1 MSKSLIKKY
10 VFWPEINNAFHN
22 KIDFGQTPTKEV
34 IEQINITPH
43 KTRLLENDIFRFY
56 AYNEHFNNLRNK
68 ESGVIEYSNI
78 KEFQEYQHFLNQFSQ
93 NIFSYIIYCCI
104 GEAFH
109 SKYLADIDLDSYK
122 NYAYKYGISL
132 LAEDKTSKY
141 YKYYLKKYKSV
152 DKFDRIS
159 YKSYLENKFY
169 DYDDLPKFIKDIIS
183 FDSKDKFIDKLV
195 AKINKSFPHIQEPE
209 FDKFIAFLISYKI
222 FKEQE
227 HEKTNFKYSDE
238 VLLRKSQYIEQS
250 SISNISIEKTL
261 FFISTFFKKGF
272 ISGYGGKAWANIAEH
287 ALFYTQG
294 KINTEMFVDRALSL
308 EHNGGNMFNK
318 KYIFETS
325 YNNFSFNYF
334 LEDENAYEEKIYL
347 HLKEILFNLQNSSSV
362 NIFSLKESLNSIISL
377 SYKEITPF
385 IKEIIK
391 HSSLSNEE
399 FDIKNMIFYYKNY
412 ATQFYNFLTIMEK
425 NNLSFI
431 KSINKNHNSSN
442 FNITNFFISLS
453 KTHQDGKKVTK
464 FITNYSQEL
473 EIFNKLISYI
483 NLKDT
488 HKNISNNTKN
498 HFSFYELDKIKKVL
512 PASLIGGKAKGI
524 YEISQLGLNTPQAMV
539 FDTSTCLSYLSNKKY
554 FQEQFKLNISTFI
567 SYLKDK
573 DGNPDLVSVRSGAPI
588 SMPGMMDT
596 ILNVGIDDSTYPH
609 LIEKYGQKMI
619 DECALSFM
627 HQFCSS
633 KLNINI
639 SLGTTLEKAVDTFT
653 NLLIKNNIPCNRRA
667 FFPLTS
673 LEQLQYCVET
683 VFDSWNSPRSVS
695 WRQEKN
701 ISYNIGTSATIQKMV
716 FGNLNKNSM
725 TCVLFSRNC
734 INGEN
739 KLIGEYLIGSQGD
752 DLVSGKKTPLN
763 IDNLKKDNP
772 SLYKEFFNISKKL
785 ENYHKAIQDI
795 EITVENGKVYVL
807 QKRNAVISEMAKI
820 KLIDEFKLSTTE
832 TFDINN
838 ILGQPTVKT
847 DKTPEYTG
855 LSANPGVIRGIV
867 VKNEKD
873 IAKYSSTNTSLIFLA
888 DQALPEHAP
897 IMIKTNAFITQS
909 GGATSHAAII
919 ARSMN
924 KPCIV
929 GLGKVNIKSGD
940 IITIDSING
949 YVWKDSL
956 PIVNN
961 KKTSNNITLK
971 ILDENNVKDKHHN
984 FVDFSISS
992 WNSSFTNSK
1001 IVEKKKYDSFLS
1013 LAQKSV
1019 ITLLLNNKHNNT
1031 IKT

>member
-1 MSKSLIKKY
+1 
-10 VFWPEINNAFHN
+10 
-22 KIDFGQTPTKEV
+22 
-34 IEQINITPH
+34 
-43 KTRLLENDIFRFY
+43 
-56 AYNEHFNNLRNK
+56 
-68 ESGVIEYSNI
+68 
-78 KEFQEYQHFLNQFSQ
+78 
-93 NIFSYIIYCCI
+93 
-104 GEAFH
+104 
-109 SKYLADIDLDSYK
+109 
-122 NYAYKYGISL
+122 
-132 LAEDKTSKY
+132 
-141 YKYYLKKYKSV
+141 
-152 DKFDRIS
+152 
-159 YKSYLENKFY
+159 
-169 DYDDLPKFIKDIIS
+169 
-183 FDSKDKFIDKLV
+183 
-195 AKINKSFPHIQEPE
+195 
-209 FDKFIAFLISYKI
+209 
-222 FKEQE
+222 
-227 HEKTNFKYSDE
+227 
-238 VLLRKSQYIEQS
+238 
-250 SISNISIEKTL
+250 
-261 FFISTFFKKGF
+261 
-272 ISGYGGKAWANIAEH
+272 
-287 ALFYTQG
+287 
-294 KINTEMFVDRALSL
+294 
-308 EHNGGNMFNK
+308 
-318 KYIFETS
+318 
-325 YNNFSFNYF
+325 
-334 LEDENAYEEKIYL
+334 
-347 HLKEILFNLQNSSSV
+347 
-362 NIFSLKESLNSIISL
+362 
-377 SYKEITPF
+377 
-385 IKEIIK
+385 
-391 HSSLSNEE
+391 
-399 FDIKNMIFYYKNY
+399 
-412 ATQFYNFLTIMEK
+412 
-425 NNLSFI
+425 
-431 KSINKNHNSSN
+431 
-442 FNITNFFISLS
+442 
-453 KTHQDGKKVTK
+453 
-464 FITNYSQEL
+464 
-473 EIFNKLISYI
+473 
-483 NLKDT
+483 
-488 HKNISNNTKN
+488 
-498 HFSFYELDKIKKVL
+498 
-512 PASLIGGKAKGI
+512 
-524 YEISQLGLNTPQAMV
+524 MV

-554 FQEQFKLNISTFI
+554 FQEQFKLNISTFV

-639 SLGTTLEKAVDTFT
+639 SLGTTLEKAVDNFT

-673 LEQLQYCVET
+673 LEQLQYCVEA

-739 KLIGEYLIGSQGD
+739 KLIGEYLIGAQGE

-772 SLYKEFFNISKKL
+772 SLYKELFNISKQL

-795 EITVENGKVYVL
+795 EITVENGKIYVL

-838 ILGQPTVKT
+838 ILGQPTIKT
-847 DKTPEYTG
+847 DKNPEYTG

-897 IMIKTNAFITQS
+897 IMIKTDAFITQS

-929 GLGKVNIKSGD
+929 GLGKVNLKAGD
-940 IITIDSING
+940 KITIDSING
-949 YVWKDSL
+949 YIWKDSL

-961 KKTSNNITLK
+961 KKISNNITLK
-971 ILDENNVKDKHHN
+971 ILDENNIKDNHHN

-1001 IVEKKKYDSFLS
+1001 IVEKKKYDVFLS
-1013 LAQKSV
+1013 LSQKSV

-1031 IKT
+1031 IKA